1 MNKPFVFLL
10 DFYSDARHMAPDV
23 QRTIREV
30 IIEEGGKTQSEA
42 EDYIKKMQSKGRYAC
57 DVWS

>member
-1 MNKPFVFLL
+1 
-10 DFYSDARHMAPDV
+10 MAPDV

-30 IIEEGGKTQSEA
+30 IIEEGGKTQTEA